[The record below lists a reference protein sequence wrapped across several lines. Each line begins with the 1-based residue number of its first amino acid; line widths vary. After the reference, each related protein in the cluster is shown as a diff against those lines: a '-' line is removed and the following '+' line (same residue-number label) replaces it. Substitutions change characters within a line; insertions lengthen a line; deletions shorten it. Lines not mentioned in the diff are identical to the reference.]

1 MQGAYATAPV
11 SPGSGLR
18 SPSQGLSSIVDRVSC
33 RLSCDGGNPKRM
45 ERDDPLSDLLERC
58 AAGDQRALEQLYKA
72 ASPRLYSVC
81 LRIVRQEALA
91 EEVLQEGFVKIW
103 NNASSYARSKGSA
116 MTWMISIVRNR
127 SLDMLRSLKV
137 EPEKVDVEYE
147 GMEFAS
153 EDPDPEG
160 QAHITGATQAVMDCL
175 EQLKEDQRRCILL
188 AYYEGH
194 THDELASMLDTPLG
208 TVKAWIRRG
217 LERLRQCLG

>member
-1 MQGAYATAPV
+1 MSVAPQAMPRTQG
-11 SPGSGLR
+11 GLR
-18 SPSQGLSSIVDRVSC
+18 YRTDYGFSAIVDVVSW
-33 RLSCDGGNPKRM
+33 RLFHDRGNRDRM
-45 ERDDPLSDLLERC
+45 ERDDPLSDLLELC
-58 AAGDQRALEQLYKA
+58 AKGDQRALEQLYKA

-91 EEVLQEGFVKIW
+91 EEVLQECFVKIW
-103 NNASSYARSKGSA
+103 NNASTFARGKGSA

-127 SLDMLRSLKV
+127 SLDMLRSLRV

-153 EDPDPEG
+153 EDPDPESHA
-160 QAHITGATQAVMDCL
+160 QLSGATQAVMDCL

-194 THDELASMLDTPLG
+194 THDELAQLLDTPLG

>member
-1 MQGAYATAPV
+1 MNQVQLAAGGDRDELSIGPAYGFLPILDGV
-11 SPGSGLR
+11 SW
-18 SPSQGLSSIVDRVSC
+18 
-33 RLSCDGGNPKRM
+33 RLSHHGEQRDRM
-45 ERDDPLSDLLERC
+45 ERDDPLSELLERC
-58 AAGDQRALEQLYKA
+58 AKGDQRALEQLYKA

-91 EEVLQEGFVKIW
+91 EEVLQECFVKIW
-103 NNASSYARSKGSA
+103 NNASSYARAKGGA

-137 EPEKVDVEYE
+137 EPERVDVEYE

-153 EDPDPEG
+153 EEANPEE
-160 QAHITGATQAVMDCL
+160 HSHLTGATQAVMDCL
-175 EQLKEDQRRCILL
+175 DQLKEDQRRCILL
-188 AYYEGH
+188 AYYEGY
-194 THDELASMLDTPLG
+194 THDELARTLNTPLG